1 MDILRKGRQ
10 TMKNFL
16 MTYVLCLFLLGFI
29 VFVCSMFHFNIW
41 VITFVVAAIVSFI
54 ASVWKEHDK
63 RIETLEK
70 RLEALENQGNPD
82 KEKEND
88 L

>member
-1 MDILRKGRQ
+1 
-10 TMKNFL
+10 MKNFL